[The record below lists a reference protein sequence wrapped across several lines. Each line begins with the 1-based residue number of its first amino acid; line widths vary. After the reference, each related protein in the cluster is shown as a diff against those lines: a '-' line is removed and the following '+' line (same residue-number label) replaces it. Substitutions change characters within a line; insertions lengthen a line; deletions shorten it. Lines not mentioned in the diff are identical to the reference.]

1 MEKHNNLPL
10 SGIKVIEFTHM
21 VMGPAVG
28 SILADLGAEVLKIEP
43 LKGDNTRRLKG
54 SGSGY
59 FPMFNRNKK
68 SLCLNLKDK
77 EGLKIALKLL
87 ETADVII
94 ENFRPGAM
102 EKLGLGYTDIKAIN
116 SKIIYCSEK
125 GFLSGPYENRTALD
139 EVAQMMGGLAYMTGP
154 PGTPL
159 RAGASVIDITGG
171 MFGVIGILAA
181 LVKRTQTG
189 GSHKVVASL
198 FETTV
203 YLVGQ
208 HMAQFGVTEV
218 PANPMPARVSAWA
231 IYDVFETK
239 DNDKVFVGVVSDT
252 QWKGFCSAFKL
263 NDLWK
268 NESLKLNNGRVEA
281 RDWLKPEVEKVFKKY
296 NKKVLMAKL
305 EETGMPF
312 APIAK
317 PHELFHD
324 KHLNEGDGLSEA
336 TLTEGKSAKKKIKL
350 PNTPIEINGQ
360 RLLMRRDLPRQGQ
373 HSKEILMELG
383 FDTEAIEENIRK
395 GVVADE
401 VLDT

>member
-1 MEKHNNLPL
+1 MKKHNDLPL

-116 SKIIYCSEK
+116 SEIIYCSEK

-171 MFGVIGILAA
+171 MFGVIGILAT

-252 QWKGFCSAFKL
+252 KWKSFCSAFKL

-324 KHLNEGDGLSEA
+324 KHLNDGDGLSEA
-336 TLTEGKSAKKKIKL
+336 TLTESKSAKKKIKL

-383 FDTEAIEENIRK
+383 FDTEAIEETIRK
-395 GVVADE
+395 GVVAEE

>member
-1 MEKHNNLPL
+1 MKKHNDLPL

-116 SKIIYCSEK
+116 SEIIYCSEK

-171 MFGVIGILAA
+171 MFGVIGILAT

-208 HMAQFGVTEV
+208 HMAPFGVTEV

-252 QWKGFCSAFKL
+252 QWKSFCSAFKL

-324 KHLNEGDGLSEA
+324 KHLNDGDGLSEA
-336 TLTEGKSAKKKIKL
+336 TLTESKSAKKKIKL

-383 FDTEAIEENIRK
+383 FDTEAIEETIRK
-395 GVVADE
+395 GVVAEE

>member
-1 MEKHNNLPL
+1 MKKHNDLPL

-116 SKIIYCSEK
+116 SEIIYCSEK

-171 MFGVIGILAA
+171 MFGVIGILAT

-208 HMAQFGVTEV
+208 HMDQFGVTEV

-252 QWKGFCSAFKL
+252 KWKSFCSAFKL

-324 KHLNEGDGLSEA
+324 KHLNDGDGLSEA
-336 TLTEGKSAKKKIKL
+336 TLTESKSAKKKIKL

-383 FDTEAIEENIRK
+383 FDTEAIEETIRK
-395 GVVADE
+395 GVVAEE